1 VTTLDLR
8 AKAPVKAPTNPPR
21 TAATEANPANKRRS
35 QRVVIDVPV
44 TVSGMLL
51 GGKDFVE
58 TTKTVTVN
66 AHGGLITI
74 AAKIDPQ
81 KAALLVHVKSGNKI
95 QCRVAY
101 RKEIPGS
108 RYEIG
113 LEFANP
119 SPTFW
124 GISFPPEDWD
134 SADRKKAELQDKVG
148 APSGKV

>member
-1 VTTLDLR
+1 M
-8 AKAPVKAPTNPPR
+8 
-21 TAATEANPANKRRS
+21 
-35 QRVVIDVPV
+35 IDVPV
-44 TVSGMLL
+44 TISGLLL

-58 TTKTVTVN
+58 TTKTVIVN

-113 LEFANP
+113 LEFASP
-119 SPTFW
+119 SPMFW
-124 GISFPPEDWD
+124 GINFPPDDWD
-134 SADRKKAELQDKVG
+134 PADRKRAELPDKLGV
-148 APSGKV
+148 PSVKGLSK